1 MSETS
6 HPATV
11 ELHINGQAHELTVVE
26 GTMGDKGIQIP
37 KLLGTTGHV
46 TLDVGYKN
54 TGATTS
60 AITFINGSEGVLLHR
75 GYSIEE
81 LADKASFSEIMYLLL
96 HGELPTQS
104 QLDDLNGNL
113 AKYAEVPA
121 EVKTILD
128 AMPQSSHPMAFMTTA
143 LAALSGNYSHMLD
156 SWTDEEVRWE
166 SIYRLLGHM
175 PTLTAY
181 VHRRNAGL
189 PYIDPKPEL
198 GYVENFL
205 NMMFGEVDK
214 DVAEAIDTL
223 LVLHADHE
231 QNCSASSVRLV
242 GSSHVNLFAAVA
254 AGNAALWG
262 PLHGGANQKVVEMLA
277 NIIADGGDTEKYIAK
292 AKDKSDPFRLM
303 GFGHRV
309 YKNLDPRA
317 KVIKAYADKVLD
329 ALDVD
334 DPALPIAKGLEK
346 AALEDE
352 YFASRKLFPNVDF
365 YSGLIYKALDIPV
378 DMFTVMFALG
388 RLPGWISQ
396 WKEMREDAQP
406 IGRPRQIYLGEAKRP
421 YVSIENRD

>member
-1 MSETS
+1 MSDTS
-6 HPATV
+6 HSASV
-11 ELHINGQAHELTVVE
+11 KLDIGGQVHELTVLE
-26 GTMGDKGIQIP
+26 GTMGDKGILIP
-37 KLLGTTGHV
+37 KLLGASGHV

-60 AITFINGSEGVLLHR
+60 AITFIDGANGVLLHR
-75 GYSIEE
+75 GYTIEE
-81 LADKASFSEIMYLLL
+81 LAEKATFPEIMHLLL
-96 HGELPTQS
+96 HGELPTQAE
-104 QLDDLNGNL
+104 LDHINAKL
-113 AKYAEVPA
+113 AEYATVPA
-121 EVKTILD
+121 EIKTILD

-143 LAALSGNYSHMLD
+143 LAALSGSYSNMLN
-156 SWTDEEVRWE
+156 SWANEEVKWE

-198 GYVENFL
+198 GYVRNFL
-205 NMMFGEVDK
+205 NMMFGKVDE

-223 LVLHADHE
+223 LILHADHE

-277 NIIADGGDTEKYIAK
+277 NIIADGGDTEKYINK
-292 AKDKSDPFRLM
+292 AKDKEDPFRLM

-329 ALDVD
+329 ALNVD

-388 RLPGWISQ
+388 RLPGWIAQ
-396 WKEMREDAQP
+396 WKEMREDGQP
-406 IGRPRQIYLGEAKRP
+406 IGRPRQIYTGETTRDYVPVEKR
-421 YVSIENRD
+421 